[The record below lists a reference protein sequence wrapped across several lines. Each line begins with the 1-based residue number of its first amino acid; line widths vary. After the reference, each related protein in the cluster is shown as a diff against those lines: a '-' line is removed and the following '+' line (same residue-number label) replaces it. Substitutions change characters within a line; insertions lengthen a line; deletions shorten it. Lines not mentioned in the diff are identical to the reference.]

1 MVAASAWAESPT
13 TSLRPVGRDDDLY
26 KQAIPNVSEIIA
38 DSGIS
43 GTVAFAVVD
52 VESGVWLE
60 ASNATDGIPP
70 ASSIKAITAL
80 YALDQ
85 LGPDHVF
92 ETRLLA
98 TGGVVNGEVQG
109 DLILVGGGDPTL
121 DSDDL
126 GQMAEELKE
135 AGIIGVKGTFKVY
148 EGAFPATFAIDPEQP
163 DHVGYNP
170 GVSGIALNYNR
181 VHFEWKR
188 SGGGYDVTMEGRA
201 GRYAPAVRAATMEV
215 VDRSG
220 PVYTYENKP
229 DRDVWTVA
237 KSALGSGG
245 ARWLPIRR
253 PGVYAGDIFA
263 TIARSH
269 GIKLGDAE
277 LAEALPE
284 GETLVTHRSAKLR
297 PILKDMLEYSTN
309 ATAEIVGLSATAR
322 AGNGVPD
329 GLKMSAGSMN
339 AWLNATK
346 GTRAAKL
353 EDHSGLGDDS
363 RISAADMVRAMVA
376 TGYDG
381 ELRPL
386 LKPFRVNDRNDLDVA
401 AKTGTLNFVSAL
413 TGFLNGP
420 AQPPLAFAIFCS
432 NVDRRDALPMEQ
444 RERPEGGRA
453 WLGRAR
459 TLQRSLLER
468 WATVY
473 SG

>member
-13 TSLRPVGRDDDLY
+13 TSLRPMGRDDDLY

-52 VESGVWLE
+52 VESGIWLE

-135 AGIIGVKGTFKVY
+135 AGIIGVKGAFKVY

-269 GIKLGDAE
+269 GIKLGDAD

-284 GETLVTHRSAKLR
+284 GETLVTHRSAELR

-309 ATAEIVGLSATAR
+309 LTAEMVGLAASAKRLGTVPSLR
-322 AGNGVPD
+322 A
-329 GLKMSAGSMN
+329 S
-339 AWLNATK
+339 
-346 GTRAAKL
+346 
-353 EDHSGLGDDS
+353 
-363 RISAADMVRAMVA
+363 
-376 TGYDG
+376 
-381 ELRPL
+381 
-386 LKPFRVNDRNDLDVA
+386 
-401 AKTGTLNFVSAL
+401 
-413 TGFLNGP
+413 
-420 AQPPLAFAIFCS
+420 
-432 NVDRRDALPMEQ
+432 
-444 RERPEGGRA
+444 
-453 WLGRAR
+453 
-459 TLQRSLLER
+459 
-468 WATVY
+468 
-473 SG
+473 